1 MFCRVIWILGTK
13 KQSTFFQTFI
23 SISFRKKFHFLLST
37 LKITLSKNLGKKKRK
52 SEPFYAYT
60 QGQSV
65 LLGKMWNN
73 QNGDGVICN
82 SYVTYWFPSL
92 TIFYNGTCLHALR
105 FVAGCLQRQDPFWV
119 SLHTETFLD
128 EFSLHNKNDEF
139 LILIHRNVFMFPL
152 QKHHSDYFAV
162 SEKSSKT
169 PLIIASRVTMGT
181 RKKHPTVPPLKMSFW
196 PRIVTK

>member
-1 MFCRVIWILGTK
+1 MNLRDK
-13 KQSTFFQTFI
+13 KTEHLFSDFYFYLFQKK
-23 SISFRKKFHFLLST
+23 ISFLIKYFKDYLIKKPW
-37 LKITLSKNLGKKKRK
+37 KKRK